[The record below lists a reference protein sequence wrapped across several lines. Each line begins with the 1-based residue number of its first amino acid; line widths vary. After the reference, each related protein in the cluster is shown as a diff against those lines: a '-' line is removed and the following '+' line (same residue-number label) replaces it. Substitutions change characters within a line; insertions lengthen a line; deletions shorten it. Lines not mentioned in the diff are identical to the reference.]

1 MVYNIGLDCANLTDN
16 NPMGLF
22 GNIIIFRRLLIM
34 IQKKLQAKDFITI
47 GIFTAILWVVQMVIM
62 YIGFLSP
69 FIVAGYAILIPI
81 VTAIPMM
88 LYYARIEKF
97 GMLTITSV
105 IVAILLFIFGMGF
118 VGAPIC
124 IIAGLIADLVAKSGN
139 YKSRKK
145 TVISYG
151 IFSLWVVASYLP
163 LVLTAD
169 SYKQSLLK
177 GGYDSSFVNTL
188 FTLVTPKTY
197 PIIIIICFISGIIG
211 AFIGRAVVKKNFE
224 KAGIV

>member
-1 MVYNIGLDCANLTDN
+1 MLDYTKLMN
-16 NPMGLF
+16 NTPIELLG
-22 GNIIIFRRLLIM
+22 IIFIRRSLAM
-34 IQKKLQAKDFITI
+34 TQKKLQAKDFITI

-62 YIGFLSP
+62 YMGFLSP
-69 FIVAGYAILIPI
+69 FIVAGYAVLIPI
-81 VTAIPMM
+81 VTGIPMM

-105 IVAILLFIFGMGF
+105 IVALLLFIFGMGF
-118 VGAPIC
+118 TGAPIC
-124 IIAGLIADLVAKSGN
+124 IAAGLIADLIAKSGN

-151 IFSLWVVASYLP
+151 VFSLWVVASYLP

-177 GGYDSSFVNTL
+177 GGYASSFVDTL

-197 PIIIIICFISGIIG
+197 PLIIVI
-211 AFIGRAVVKKNFE
+211 
-224 KAGIV
+224 

>member
-1 MVYNIGLDCANLTDN
+1 MA
-16 NPMGLF
+16 
-22 GNIIIFRRLLIM
+22 
-34 IQKKLQAKDFITI
+34 QQKLQAKDFITI

-62 YIGFLSP
+62 YMGFLSP
-69 FIVAGYAILIPI
+69 FIVAGYAVLIPI
-81 VTAIPMM
+81 VTGIPMM

-118 VGAPIC
+118 TGAPIC
-124 IIAGLIADLVAKSGN
+124 IAAGLIADLVAMSGHYKSG
-139 YKSRKK
+139 KK
-145 TVISYG
+145 TIISYAA
-151 IFSLWVVASYLP
+151 FSLWVVASYLP

-177 GGYDSSFVNTL
+177 GGYDSSFVDTL
-188 FTLVTPKTY
+188 FMLVTPKTY
-197 PIIIIICFISGIIG
+197 PVIIIVCFISGIIG
-211 AFIGRAVVKKNFE
+211 AFVGKAVVRKNFE